1 MGGVDG
7 QGVQKSGLGLAL
19 FGDVL
24 VSRMR
29 RRLLAFGLSELILDF
44 FWIGGED
51 GSQSFRELLMLTRF
65 RTKRHIESIVRG
77 QFVSNSKPAAD
88 IPNTEVVTIWIS

>member
-24 VSRMR
+24 VFRMR
-29 RRLLAFGLSELILDF
+29 RRLLAFGLSQLILDF
-44 FWIGGED
+44 LWIGGED
-51 GSQSFRELLMLTRF
+51 GSQSLRELLVLR
-65 RTKRHIESIVRG
+65 R
-77 QFVSNSKPAAD
+77 
-88 IPNTEVVTIWIS
+88 

>member
-1 MGGVDG
+1 MGGIDG

-29 RRLLAFGLSELILDF
+29 RRLLAFGLSDLIPDF
-44 FWIGGED
+44 LWIGGED
-51 GSQSFRELLMLTRF
+51 GSQSFRELVTFAAGLLI
-65 RTKRHIESIVRG
+65 HIRILCPVKIPDDLSHY
-77 QFVSNSKPAAD
+77 QFPFSQ
-88 IPNTEVVTIWIS
+88 

>member
-24 VSRMR
+24 VFRMR
-29 RRLLAFGLSELILDF
+29 RRLLAFGLSDLIPDF
-44 FWIGGED
+44 LWIGGED
-51 GSQSFRELLMLTRF
+51 GSQSLRKLPMFLWSLFR
-65 RTKRHIESIVRG
+65 H
-77 QFVSNSKPAAD
+77 
-88 IPNTEVVTIWIS
+88 